1 MRVISLFVHY
11 AALHHRVTKIQIEN
25 NIYHKVM
32 ESQRLPFLLY
42 LSLKFVSLCVYVYE
56 RIQQMHKILDDTH
69 PNQKHIT
76 LQTIERLLIFCAS
89 LMCVFY
95 GVLQNEN
102 LSNFKHK
109 QNCIQVHAMHVC
121 VCILACLV
129 FGQGKTENYRRC
141 YCILSSCHNSC
152 ELSSTQ
158 DRYVLFIHLPFRLI
172 ASQLNTF
179 EIIHT

>member
-109 QNCIQVHAMHVC
+109 QNCIYIMQCMCVFVFWLVQCLGKGKLKIIEGVIAFCQVAT
-121 VCILACLV
+121 ILAN
-129 FGQGKTENYRRC
+129 FPAHKTDTC
-141 YCILSSCHNSC
+141 FS
-152 ELSSTQ
+152 
-158 DRYVLFIHLPFRLI
+158 FIYHFV
-172 ASQLNTF
+172 
-179 EIIHT
+179 